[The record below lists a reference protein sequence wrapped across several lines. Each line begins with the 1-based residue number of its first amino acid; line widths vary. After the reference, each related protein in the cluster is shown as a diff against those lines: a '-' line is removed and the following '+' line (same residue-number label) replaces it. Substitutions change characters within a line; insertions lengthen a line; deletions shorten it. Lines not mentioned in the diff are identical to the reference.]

1 MAEPI
6 LKWPGGKG
14 WSKPYLSAYL
24 SPEIL
29 DGHTYIEPFIGGG
42 SIAFN
47 LEYQNTIINDINP
60 ELINLYKIVADYPEE
75 LIAELTKFAQF
86 HSDEF
91 YYTVR
96 AWDRDPNF
104 NSYPPVK
111 RAARTV
117 YLNKTGFNGLYR
129 VNKKGYFNVPI
140 GRTTSG
146 KMPDIV
152 QADKIRRLSTYLKQ
166 GVKILNLDY
175 KEVIEMAQPG
185 SILFLDPPYSSFPGK
200 NGFVSYAKDGWT
212 DDDLEELRNLC
223 NFKIQQGCHII
234 LTNNATPRVVELF
247 STPDYHIDLVDV
259 KRSIN
264 SKGDGRGAVKEVII
278 VDNELFSKVNTKIC

>member
-6 LKWPGGKG
+6 LKWPGGKA
-14 WSKPYLSAYL
+14 WAKPHLSAYL
-24 SPEIL
+24 SPKIL
-29 DGHTYIEPFIGGG
+29 DGHAYIEPFIGSGAL
-42 SIAFN
+42 AFN
-47 LEYQNTIINDINP
+47 LEHQNTIINDINP
-60 ELINLYKIVADYPEE
+60 ELINLYKVVATDPEA
-75 LIAELTKFAQF
+75 LISELTEFAQF
-86 HSDEF
+86 HSDKF
-91 YYTVR
+91 YYAVR
-96 AWDRDPNF
+96 SWDQDPNF
-104 NSYPPVK
+104 SSYPPVK

-152 QADKIRRLSTYLKQ
+152 QADKIRRLSMYLKQ
-166 GVKILNLDY
+166 GVRILNLDY
-175 KEVIEMAQPG
+175 KEVIKSAQLG
-185 SILFLDPPYSSFPGK
+185 DIIFLDPPYSSFPGK

-234 LTNNATPRVVELF
+234 LTNNATPRVLELF

-278 VDNELFSKVNTKIC
+278 VDNELFSKVNNEIC

>member
-6 LKWPGGKG
+6 LKWAG
-14 WSKPYLSAYL
+14 SKRWASEVLKKYLT
-24 SPEIL
+24 PEIL
-29 DGHTYIEPFIGGG
+29 NGHTYLEPFVGGG
-42 SIAFN
+42 SIAFG
-47 LEYQNTIINDINP
+47 LEYPNTIINDINS
-60 ELINLYKIVADYPEE
+60 ELTNLYKVIADYPEE
-75 LIAELTKFAQF
+75 LIAELTEFAKF
-86 HSDEF
+86 HSNQF

-96 AWDRDPNF
+96 AWDQDPNF
-104 NSYPPVK
+104 SSYPPIK

-152 QADKIRRLSTYLKQ
+152 QADKIRQLSTYLKQ
-166 GVKILNLDY
+166 GVRILNLDY

-185 SILFLDPPYSSFPGK
+185 DIIFLDSPYSSFPGK

-234 LTNNATPRVVELF
+234 LTNNATPRVLELF
-247 STPDYHIDLVDV
+247 STSDYHIDLVDV

-278 VDNELFSKVNTKIC
+278 VDNELFSKVNNKIC

>member
-6 LKWPGGKG
+6 LKWAGSKL
-14 WSKPYLSAYL
+14 WAKPYLNTYL
-24 SPEIL
+24 SPKIL
-29 DGHTYIEPFIGGG
+29 DGRTYIEPFIGGG

-60 ELINLYKIVADYPEE
+60 ELVNLYKVVADYPEE
-75 LIAELTKFAQF
+75 LIAELTEFAQF
-86 HSDEF
+86 HSDKF

-96 AWDRDPNF
+96 DWDRDPNF
-104 NSYPPVK
+104 SSYPPVK

-175 KEVIEMAQPG
+175 KEVIEMAQSG

-223 NFKIQQGCHII
+223 DFKIQQGCHII
-234 LTNNATPRVVELF
+234 LTNNATPRVLELF

-278 VDNELFSKVNTKIC
+278 VDNELFSKVNNEIC

>member
-6 LKWPGGKG
+6 LKWPGGKT

-29 DGHTYIEPFIGGG
+29 DSHTYIEPFIGGG
-42 SIAFN
+42 SIAFG
-47 LEYQNTIINDINP
+47 LEHQDTIINDINS
-60 ELINLYKIVADYPEE
+60 ELTNLYKVVANDPEG
-75 LIAELTKFAQF
+75 LIAELTEFTQF
-86 HSDEF
+86 HSDKF
-91 YYTVR
+91 YYAVR
-96 AWDRDPNF
+96 AWDQDPNF
-104 NSYPPVK
+104 SDYPPVK

-152 QADKIRRLSTYLKQ
+152 QADKIRRLSMYLKQ
-166 GVKILNLDY
+166 GVRILNVDY
-175 KEVIEMAQPG
+175 KKVIEMAQPG
-185 SILFLDPPYSSFPGK
+185 DIIFLDPPYSSFPGK

-212 DDDLEELRNLC
+212 DADLVELRDLC

-234 LTNNATPRVVELF
+234 LTNNATPRVLELF
-247 STPDYHIDLVDV
+247 STPDYHIEQVGV

-264 SKGDGRGAVKEVII
+264 SKGDARGAVKEVII
-278 VDNELFSKVNTKIC
+278 VDSNLFNKVNN